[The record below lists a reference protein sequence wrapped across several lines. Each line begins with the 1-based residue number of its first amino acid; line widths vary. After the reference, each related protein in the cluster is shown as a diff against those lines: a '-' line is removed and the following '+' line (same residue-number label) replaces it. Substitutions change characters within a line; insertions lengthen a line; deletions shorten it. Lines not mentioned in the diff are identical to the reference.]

1 MNRMKVFGWLLSLGG
16 SALWVYGYF
25 WGGAPSLIDW
35 TRISPPWISEF
46 LPNLPCEIGL
56 LLNCFSIVPL
66 YWPANT
72 KDADQNEPVKIRSR
86 PDANR

>member
-1 MNRMKVFGWLLSLGG
+1 MKIFGLSLSLAG

-35 TRISPPWISEF
+35 AQISPTWISEY

-56 LLNCFSIVPL
+56 VLNCLSVVPL

-72 KDADQNEPVKIRSR
+72 KDADQNEHKKTRTCL
-86 PDANR
+86 DAD